1 MAGQKMSPEQLKG
14 LVAKAKANPAFRD
27 KLLSSPADT
36 LTSEG
41 LDLTDR
47 NLWVDFFKSLN
58 ASNFERE
65 MDEAIRGLEGEATGR
80 G

>member
-47 NLWVDFFKSLN
+47 DLWVDFFRSLN

>member
-1 MAGQKMSPEQLKG
+1 MAGQEMNAEQLKR
-14 LVAKAKANPAFRD
+14 LLAKANADPAFRD

-41 LDLTDR
+41 LDPADQ
-47 NLWVDFFKSLN
+47 WVRFFKGLN

>member
-1 MAGQKMSPEQLKG
+1 MSPEQLKG

>member
-1 MAGQKMSPEQLKG
+1 MAGQKISPEQLKG
-14 LVAKAKANPAFRD
+14 LLAKTKANPAFRD

-41 LDLTDR
+41 LGPIDR
-47 NLWVDFFKSLN
+47 DRWVDFFKSLN

>member
-65 MDEAIRGLEGEATGR
+65 IDEIIRDLSSDATGR
-80 G
+80 E

>member
-36 LTSEG
+36 LISEG
-41 LDLTDR
+41 LDLNR
-47 NLWVDFFKSLN
+47 PQPL
-58 ASNFERE
+58 
-65 MDEAIRGLEGEATGR
+65 G
-80 G
+80 

>member
-47 NLWVDFFKSLN
+47 DLWVDFFKSLN

>member
-65 MDEAIRGLEGEATGR
+65 MDEAIADLEGEA
-80 G
+80 

>member
-1 MAGQKMSPEQLKG
+1 MSPEQLKG

-47 NLWVDFFKSLN
+47 DLWVDFFKSLN

>member
-41 LDLTDR
+41 LDLSDR
-47 NLWVDFFKSLN
+47 DHWVDFFKGLN

>member
-1 MAGQKMSPEQLKG
+1 MAGQKISPEQLKG
-14 LVAKAKANPAFRD
+14 LLDKTKANPAFRD

-47 NLWVDFFKSLN
+47 DQWVDFFKSLN

-65 MDEAIRGLEGEATGR
+65 IDEIIRDLSSDATGR
-80 G
+80 E

>member
-1 MAGQKMSPEQLKG
+1 MAGQKMSAEQLKK
-14 LVAKAKANPAFRD
+14 LLTKAKDNPAFRD

-41 LDLTDR
+41 LDLSDR
-47 NLWVDFFKSLN
+47 DHWVDFFKGLN